1 MHLQDHKTASVLS
14 NLTLIHIQM
23 KFYTAFL
30 CAIILTVVYSCST
43 QKNQQGL
50 VTQGIKGN
58 ITLSEG
64 NMMPGPDKKDGGK
77 KGVQRTVYIYSV
89 ATVADAVG
97 QAPLYKSVK
106 SKLIAKVES
115 DSVGFYQCS
124 LKPGRY
130 SVLTQEKPE
139 QFFSGLS
146 NANNELSPVEVLENA
161 VAVYDILINYN
172 AVY

>member
-1 MHLQDHKTASVLS
+1 
-14 NLTLIHIQM
+14 M

-30 CAIILTVVYSCST
+30 CAAMLTLFYSCST
-43 QKNQQGL
+43 QKNPQGV
-50 VTQGIKGN
+50 VTQGIKGT

-64 NMMPGPDKKDGGK
+64 NMMPGPDKKESAK

-89 ATVADAVG
+89 ATGSQAVG
-97 QAPLYKSVK
+97 EAPLFKSVK
-106 SKLIAKVES
+106 SKLVAKVES
-115 DSVGFYQCS
+115 DSTGFYQCN

-130 SVLTQEKPE
+130 SVLTLEKSG

-146 NANNELSPVEVLENA
+146 NANTELSPVEVLENA
-161 VAVYDILINYN
+161 VAVYDIMINYN

>member
-1 MHLQDHKTASVLS
+1 
-14 NLTLIHIQM
+14 M

-30 CAIILTVVYSCST
+30 CAAILTVVYSCSM
-43 QKNQQGL
+43 QKNPHAAGM
-50 VTQGIKGN
+50 QGIKGN

-64 NMMPGPDKKDGGK
+64 NMMPGPDKKDGPA

-89 ATVADAVG
+89 ATVAQAQG
-97 QAPLYKSVK
+97 EAPLYQSVK
-106 SKLIAKVES
+106 TKLVAKVES
-115 DSVGFYQCS
+115 DSTGFYQCD

-130 SVLTQEKPE
+130 SVVTKEKSG

-161 VAVYDILINYN
+161 VAVYNILINYN

>member
-1 MHLQDHKTASVLS
+1 
-14 NLTLIHIQM
+14 M

-30 CAIILTVVYSCST
+30 CAVVLTVIYSCSM
-43 QKNQQGL
+43 QKKQQAAG
-50 VTQGIKGN
+50 TQGIKGN

-64 NMMPGPDKKDGGK
+64 NMMPGPDKKEGLK

-89 ATVADAVG
+89 ATASQAVG
-97 QAPLYKSVK
+97 EAPLYQSVK
-106 SKLIAKVES
+106 TKLVAKVES
-115 DSVGFYQCS
+115 DSTGFYQCD

-130 SVLTQEKPE
+130 SVLTKEKSG

-146 NANNELSPVEVLENA
+146 NDNAELSPVEVLENA
-161 VAVYDILINYN
+161 MIVYDILINYN